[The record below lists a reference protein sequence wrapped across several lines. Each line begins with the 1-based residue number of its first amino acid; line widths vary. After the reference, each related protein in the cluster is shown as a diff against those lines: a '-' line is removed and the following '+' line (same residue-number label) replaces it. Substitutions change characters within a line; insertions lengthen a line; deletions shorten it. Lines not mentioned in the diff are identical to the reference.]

1 MSQLSKKPSKQPS
14 KQPLNQSLNQPE
26 PPQRPS
32 SKPSVGEFIKHEWRL
47 LLVAVQFLT
56 RLPVPQFANYNPQWL
71 HQSSRHFPG
80 VGLLVG
86 LLCAGVFW
94 LGSILFTPLVAG
106 VISTAFGIK
115 LTGAF
120 HEDGLADSC
129 DGLGGGL
136 TRERTLEIMKDSRL
150 GAYGVLGLVSA
161 LLIKISLLASMP
173 LSVAIVAL
181 IIGHTASRL
190 LCISLLALLPYGGEI
205 EHAKAKP
212 MAQQL
217 TPFQGLLSSAWLLLA
232 GVLVVL
238 LFPATVQQIGIWQW
252 LLALLLGIVATD
264 YMRRLLHRRLEGYTG
279 DGLGA
284 TQQLSEIAIYIGLA
298 ASIPLI

>member
-1 MSQLSKKPSKQPS
+1 MSQLSKKPS

-26 PPQRPS
+26 PPQQPS

-86 LLCAGVFW
+86 MLCAGVFW

-136 TRERTLEIMKDSRL
+136 TRERTLEIIKDSRL
-150 GAYGVLGLVSA
+150 GTYGVLGLVSA

-217 TPFQGLLSSAWLLLA
+217 TPFQGLLSSGWLLLA

-238 LFPATVQQIGIWQW
+238 LFPNTVQQIGIWQW

-264 YMRRLLHRRLEGYTG
+264 YIRRLLRRRLEGYTG

>member
-1 MSQLSKKPSKQPS
+1 M
-14 KQPLNQSLNQPE
+14 
-26 PPQRPS
+26 PS
-32 SKPSVGEFIKHEWRL
+32 SSSLSILQRL
-47 LLVAVQFLT
+47 RYEARLVLVAIQFLT
-56 RLPVPQFANYNPQWL
+56 RLPIPSFSHYEPQWL
-71 HQSSRHFPG
+71 HQSSRYFPA
-80 VGLLVG
+80 VGLLIGV
-86 LLCAGVFW
+86 LCAGVFW
-94 LGSILFTPLVAG
+94 LGSILFTPLVAA

-150 GAYGVLGLVSA
+150 GTYGVLGLVSA
-161 LLIKISLLASMP
+161 LLLKISLLAAMP
-173 LSVAIVAL
+173 VSVAIVAL

-190 LCISLLALLPYGGEI
+190 FCISLLTLLPYGGEI

-217 TPFQGLLSSAWLLLA
+217 TPLQALYSSGWLILA
-232 GVLVVL
+232 IVLVTIIS
-238 LFPATVQQIGIWQW
+238 PNTMQQVGLGKW
-252 LLALLLGIVATD
+252 LLALVLALVATD
-264 YMRRLLHRRLEGYTG
+264 YMRRLLRKRLQGYTG

-298 ASIPLI
+298 ASVPFI

>member
-1 MSQLSKKPSKQPS
+1 MLSPLKHTKPSS
-14 KQPLNQSLNQPE
+14 S
-26 PPQRPS
+26 RPT
-32 SKPSVGEFIKHEWRL
+32 VIQFISYEYRL
-47 LLVAVQFLT
+47 LLVAIQFLT
-56 RLPVPQFANYNPQWL
+56 RLPVPPFIHYNPQWL
-71 HQSSRHFPG
+71 HQSSRHFPA

-94 LGSILFTPLVAG
+94 LGSILFTPLVAA
-106 VISTAFGIK
+106 VISTVFGIR
-115 LTGAF
+115 LTGGF

-136 TRERTLEIMKDSRL
+136 TRERTLTIMKDSRL
-150 GAYGVLGLVSA
+150 GTYGVLGLVSA
-161 LLIKISLLASMP
+161 LLLKVTLLASMP
-173 LSVAIVAL
+173 LSVAIIAL

-217 TPFQGLLSSAWLLLA
+217 TPLQGVLSSGWLILA
-232 GVLVVL
+232 GVLVTII
-238 LFPATVQQIGIWQW
+238 FPNTMHQIGLGQW
-252 LLALLLGIVATD
+252 LLTLLLALIATD
-264 YMRRLLHRRLEGYTG
+264 YMRRLLYRRLEGYTG

-284 TQQLSEIAIYIGLA
+284 TQQVSEVAIYIGLA
-298 ASIPLI
+298 ASMPFI

>member
-1 MSQLSKKPSKQPS
+1 MSQPLKQESKQA
-14 KQPLNQSLNQPE
+14 LNQPE
-26 PPQRPS
+26 PLQQS
-32 SKPSVGEFIKHEWRL
+32 SPKSVGQFIKHEWIL
-47 LLVAVQFLT
+47 LLVAIQFLT
-56 RLPVPQFANYNPQWL
+56 RLPVPPFKNYNPQWL
-71 HQSSRHFPG
+71 HQSSRHFPA

-94 LGSILFTPLVAG
+94 LASVLFTPLVAA
-106 VISTAFGIK
+106 VLSTAFGIK

-136 TRERTLEIMKDSRL
+136 TRERTLTIMKDSRL
-150 GAYGVLGLVSA
+150 GTYGVLGLASA
-161 LLIKISLLASMP
+161 LLLKISLLAAMP

-217 TPFQGLLSSAWLLLA
+217 TPLQGLFSSGWLLVA
-232 GVLVVL
+232 GVLVMVI
-238 LFPATVQQIGIWQW
+238 FPNVIQQISIEQW
-252 LLALLLGIVATD
+252 LLALVLALVATE
-264 YMRRLLHRRLEGYTG
+264 YMRRLLRRRLDGYTG

-284 TQQLSEIAIYIGLA
+284 TQQLSEVAIYAGLA
-298 ASIPLI
+298 AAIPFI

>member
-1 MSQLSKKPSKQPS
+1 MS
-14 KQPLNQSLNQPE
+14 QSLNKPSNQPSN
-26 PPQRPS
+26 QPS
-32 SKPSVGEFIKHEWRL
+32 SPRRNLTQFIKHEWIL

-56 RLPVPQFANYNPQWL
+56 RLSVPPFKHYDPQWL
-71 HQSSRHFPG
+71 HQSSRHFPA

-94 LGSILFTPLVAG
+94 LSSLLFTPLVAA
-106 VISTAFGIK
+106 VLSTAFGIK

-136 TRERTLEIMKDSRL
+136 TRERTLTIMKDSRL
-150 GAYGVLGLVSA
+150 GTYGVLGLVSA
-161 LLIKISLLASMP
+161 LLLKISLLASMP
-173 LSVAIVAL
+173 ISMAVIAL
-181 IIGHTASRL
+181 ILGHTASRL
-190 LCISLLALLPYGGEI
+190 LCISLLSLLPYGGEI

-217 TPFQGLLSSAWLLLA
+217 TPIQGLYSSGWLILA
-232 GVLVVL
+232 IILVAL
-238 LFPATVQQIGIWQW
+238 IFPNTMQQIGLAQW
-252 LLALLLGIVATD
+252 LLAMILALIATD
-264 YMRRLLHRRLEGYTG
+264 YMRRLLRRRLDGYTG

-298 ASIPLI
+298 ASIPFI

>member
-1 MSQLSKKPSKQPS
+1 MSQLSKKPSHQPDS
-14 KQPLNQSLNQPE
+14 LPQS
-26 PPQRPS
+26 S
-32 SKPSVGEFIKHEWRL
+32 SKPSIGQFIKYEWRL

-56 RLPVPQFANYNPQWL
+56 RLPVPQFANYSPQWL

-86 LLCAGVFW
+86 LLCAGIFW
-94 LGSILFTPLVAG
+94 LGSLLFTPLVAA
-106 VISTAFGIK
+106 VISTAFGIR

-136 TRERTLEIMKDSRL
+136 TRARTLTIMKDSRL
-150 GAYGVLGLVSA
+150 GTYGVLGLVLA

-217 TPFQGLLSSAWLLLA
+217 TPLQGLLSSGWLILA
-232 GVLVVL
+232 GVLIVL
-238 LFPATVQQIGIWQW
+238 LFPNTVQQIGIWQW
-252 LLALLLGIVATD
+252 SLALLLGIVATD
-264 YMRRLLHRRLEGYTG
+264 YMRRLLRRRLGGYTG

-298 ASIPLI
+298 ASNPFI

>member
-1 MSQLSKKPSKQPS
+1 MSQLSKKPSKQP
-14 KQPLNQSLNQPE
+14 LNQTLNQPNAL
-26 PPQRPS
+26 PQSP
-32 SKPSVGEFIKHEWRL
+32 SKPSISQFIKYEWRL

-150 GAYGVLGLVSA
+150 GTYGVLGLVSA

-190 LCISLLALLPYGGEI
+190 LCISLLTLLPYGGEI

-217 TPFQGLLSSAWLLLA
+217 TSFQGLLSSGWLLLA

>member
-1 MSQLSKKPSKQPS
+1 MSKPLKQESKKLS
-14 KQPLNQSLNQPE
+14 NQPE
-26 PPQRPS
+26 PSQQS
-32 SKPSVGEFIKHEWRL
+32 LSKLSVGQFIKHEWLL
-47 LLVAVQFLT
+47 LLVATQFLT
-56 RLPVPQFANYNPQWL
+56 RLPVPSFKNYNPQWL
-71 HQSSRHFPG
+71 HESSRHFPA

-94 LGSILFTPLVAG
+94 LGSILFTPLVAA
-106 VISTAFGIK
+106 VLSTAFGIK

-136 TRERTLEIMKDSRL
+136 TRERTLTIMKDSRL
-150 GAYGVLGLVSA
+150 GTYGVLGLVSA
-161 LLIKISLLASMP
+161 LLLKISLLASMS

-217 TPFQGLLSSAWLLLA
+217 TALKGLFSSGWLLVA

-238 LFPATVQQIGIWQW
+238 IFPNAIQQIGIAQW
-252 LLALLLGIVATD
+252 LLALVLALVATE
-264 YMRRLLHRRLEGYTG
+264 YMRRLLRRRLDGYTG

-284 TQQLSEIAIYIGLA
+284 TQQLSEVAIYAGLA
-298 ASIPLI
+298 AAIPFL

>member
-1 MSQLSKKPSKQPS
+1 MSQLSKKPS

-26 PPQRPS
+26 PPQQPS

-71 HQSSRHFPG
+71 HQSSRHFPA

-150 GAYGVLGLVSA
+150 GTYGVLGLVSA

-217 TPFQGLLSSAWLLLA
+217 TSFQGLLSSGWLLLA

-238 LFPATVQQIGIWQW
+238 MFPATVQQIGIWQW
-252 LLALLLGIVATD
+252 LLALLLGLVATD

>member
-1 MSQLSKKPSKQPS
+1 MS
-14 KQPLNQSLNQPE
+14 QSLNKPSNQPSN
-26 PPQRPS
+26 QPS
-32 SKPSVGEFIKHEWRL
+32 SPRRNLTQFMKHEWIL
-47 LLVAVQFLT
+47 LLVAIQFLT
-56 RLPVPQFANYNPQWL
+56 RLSVPPFKHYNPQWL
-71 HQSSRHFPG
+71 HQSSRHFPA

-94 LGSILFTPLVAG
+94 LSSLLFTPLVAA
-106 VISTAFGIK
+106 VLSTAFGIK

-136 TRERTLEIMKDSRL
+136 TRERTLTIMKDSRL
-150 GAYGVLGLVSA
+150 GTYGVLGLVST
-161 LLIKISLLASMP
+161 LLLKISLLASMP
-173 LSVAIVAL
+173 IPIAVIAL

-190 LCISLLALLPYGGEI
+190 LCISLLSLLPYGGEI

-217 TPFQGLLSSAWLLLA
+217 TPIQGLYSSGWLILA
-232 GVLVVL
+232 IILVAL
-238 LFPATVQQIGIWQW
+238 IFPNTMQQIGLAQW
-252 LLALLLGIVATD
+252 LLAMILALIATD
-264 YMRRLLHRRLEGYTG
+264 YMRRLLRRRLDGYTG

-298 ASIPLI
+298 ASIPFI

>member
-1 MSQLSKKPSKQPS
+1 MS
-14 KQPLNQSLNQPE
+14 QSLNKPSNQ
-26 PPQRPS
+26 PS
-32 SKPSVGEFIKHEWRL
+32 SPRRNLTQFIKHEWIL

-56 RLPVPQFANYNPQWL
+56 RLSVPPFKHYDPQWL
-71 HQSSRHFPG
+71 HQSSRHFPA

-94 LGSILFTPLVAG
+94 LGSLLFTPLVAA
-106 VISTAFGIK
+106 VLSTAFGIK

-136 TRERTLEIMKDSRL
+136 TRERTLTIMKDSRL
-150 GAYGVLGLVSA
+150 GTYGVLGLVSA
-161 LLIKISLLASMP
+161 LLLKISLLASMP
-173 LSVAIVAL
+173 ISMAVIAL
-181 IIGHTASRL
+181 ILGHTASRL
-190 LCISLLALLPYGGEI
+190 LCISLLSLLPYGGEI

-217 TPFQGLLSSAWLLLA
+217 TPIQGLYSSGWLILA
-232 GVLVVL
+232 IILVAL
-238 LFPATVQQIGIWQW
+238 IFPNTMQQIGLGRW
-252 LLALLLGIVATD
+252 LLAMILALIATD
-264 YMRRLLHRRLEGYTG
+264 YMRRLLRRRLDGYTG

-298 ASIPLI
+298 ASIPFI

>member
-1 MSQLSKKPSKQPS
+1 MSQPLKQESKQ
-14 KQPLNQSLNQPE
+14 LLNQPE
-26 PPQRPS
+26 TTQQSLP
-32 SKPSVGEFIKHEWRL
+32 KLSVGQFVKHEWIL

-56 RLPVPQFANYNPQWL
+56 RLPVPPFKNYNPQWL
-71 HQSSRHFPG
+71 HQSSRHFPA

-94 LGSILFTPLVAG
+94 LASILFTPLVAAVLSTVFG
-106 VISTAFGIK
+106 VR

-136 TRERTLEIMKDSRL
+136 TRERTLTIMKDSRL
-150 GAYGVLGLVSA
+150 GTYGVLGLVSA
-161 LLIKISLLASMP
+161 LLLKISLLAVMP

-217 TPFQGLLSSAWLLLA
+217 TLLQGLFSSGWLLVA
-232 GVLVVL
+232 GVLVMVI
-238 LFPATVQQIGIWQW
+238 FPNAIQQISIDQW
-252 LLALLLGIVATD
+252 LLALVLALVATE
-264 YMRRLLHRRLEGYTG
+264 YMRRLLRRRLDGYTG

-284 TQQLSEIAIYIGLA
+284 TQQLSEVAIYAGLA
-298 ASIPLI
+298 AAIPFV

>member
-1 MSQLSKKPSKQPS
+1 MSQPLKQESKQ
-14 KQPLNQSLNQPE
+14 LLNQPE
-26 PPQRPS
+26 TTQQSLP
-32 SKPSVGEFIKHEWRL
+32 KLSVGQFVKHEWIL

-56 RLPVPQFANYNPQWL
+56 RLPVPPFKNYNPQWL
-71 HQSSRHFPG
+71 HQSSRHFPA

-94 LGSILFTPLVAG
+94 LASILFTPLVAAVLSTVFG
-106 VISTAFGIK
+106 VR

-136 TRERTLEIMKDSRL
+136 TRERTLTIMKDSRL
-150 GAYGVLGLVSA
+150 GTYGVLGLVSA
-161 LLIKISLLASMP
+161 LLLKISLLAAMP

-217 TPFQGLLSSAWLLLA
+217 TLLQGLFSSGWLLVA
-232 GVLVVL
+232 GVLVMVI
-238 LFPATVQQIGIWQW
+238 FPNAIQQISIDQW
-252 LLALLLGIVATD
+252 LLALVLALVATE
-264 YMRRLLHRRLEGYTG
+264 YMRRLLRRRLDGYTG

-284 TQQLSEIAIYIGLA
+284 TQQLSEVAIYAGLA
-298 ASIPLI
+298 AAIPFV

>member
-1 MSQLSKKPSKQPS
+1 MS
-14 KQPLNQSLNQPE
+14 QSLNKPSNQPSN
-26 PPQRPS
+26 QPS
-32 SKPSVGEFIKHEWRL
+32 SPRRNLTQFMKHEWIL
-47 LLVAVQFLT
+47 LLVAIQFLT
-56 RLPVPQFANYNPQWL
+56 RLSVPPFKHYDPQWL
-71 HQSSRHFPG
+71 HQSSRHFPA

-94 LGSILFTPLVAG
+94 LSSLLFTPLVAA
-106 VISTAFGIK
+106 VLSTAFGIK

-136 TRERTLEIMKDSRL
+136 TRERTLTIMKDSRL
-150 GAYGVLGLVSA
+150 GTYGVLGLVSA
-161 LLIKISLLASMP
+161 LLLKISLLTSMP
-173 LSVAIVAL
+173 IPMAVIAL

-190 LCISLLALLPYGGEI
+190 LCISLLSLLPYGGEI

-217 TPFQGLLSSAWLLLA
+217 TPIQGLYSSGWLILA
-232 GVLVVL
+232 IILVAL
-238 LFPATVQQIGIWQW
+238 IFPNMMQQIGLAQW
-252 LLALLLGIVATD
+252 LLAMILALIATD
-264 YMRRLLHRRLEGYTG
+264 YMRRLLRRRLDGYTG

-298 ASIPLI
+298 ASIPFI

>member
-1 MSQLSKKPSKQPS
+1 MSQLSKKPS

-26 PPQRPS
+26 PPQQPS

-150 GAYGVLGLVSA
+150 GTYGVLGLVSA

-217 TPFQGLLSSAWLLLA
+217 TPFQGLLSSGWLLLA

-238 LFPATVQQIGIWQW
+238 LFPNTVQQIGIWQW

-264 YMRRLLHRRLEGYTG
+264 YMRRLLRRRLEGYTG

>member
-1 MSQLSKKPSKQPS
+1 MS
-14 KQPLNQSLNQPE
+14 QPLNKQSNQLE
-26 PPQRPS
+26 P
-32 SKPSVGEFIKHEWRL
+32 SKPSLPRRTLVQLIKHEWIL

-56 RLPVPQFANYNPQWL
+56 RLSVPPFKHYDPQWL
-71 HQSSRHFPG
+71 HQSSRHFPA

-94 LGSILFTPLVAG
+94 LGSLLFTPLVAA
-106 VISTAFGIK
+106 VLSTAFGIK
-115 LTGAF
+115 ITGAF

-136 TRERTLEIMKDSRL
+136 TRERTLTIMKDSRL
-150 GAYGVLGLVSA
+150 GTYGVLGLVSA
-161 LLIKISLLASMP
+161 LLLKISLLASMP
-173 LSVAIVAL
+173 IPIAVIAL

-190 LCISLLALLPYGGEI
+190 LCISLLSLLPYGGEI

-217 TPFQGLLSSAWLLLA
+217 TPIQGLYSSGWLILA
-232 GVLVVL
+232 IILVAL
-238 LFPATVQQIGIWQW
+238 IFPNTMQQIGLAQW
-252 LLALLLGIVATD
+252 LLAFILALIATD
-264 YMRRLLHRRLEGYTG
+264 YMRRLLRRRLDGYTG

-298 ASIPLI
+298 ASIPFI

>member
-1 MSQLSKKPSKQPS
+1 MSEPLKQPQPLKPSKPS
-14 KQPLNQSLNQPE
+14 KPRYSL
-26 PPQRPS
+26 
-32 SKPSVGEFIKHEWRL
+32 GEQLQHEWRL
-47 LLVAVQFLT
+47 ILVATQFLT
-56 RLPVPQFANYNPQWL
+56 RLPVPQFSHYNPQWL
-71 HQSSRHFPG
+71 HQSSRHFPA

-86 LLCAGVFW
+86 LLCASVFW
-94 LGSILFTPLVAG
+94 LASILFTPLVAA
-106 VISTAFGIK
+106 VISTVFGIK

-150 GAYGVLGLVSA
+150 GTYGVLGLVSA
-161 LLIKISLLASMP
+161 LLLKVSLLAAMP

-190 LCISLLALLPYGGEI
+190 LCISLLTLLPYGGEI

-217 TPFQGLLSSAWLLLA
+217 TPLQGLYSSGWLILA
-232 GVLVVL
+232 IIVVAL
-238 LFPATVQQIGIWQW
+238 IFPNTMQQIGFGKW
-252 LLALLLGIVATD
+252 LLALVLALIATD
-264 YMRRLLHRRLEGYTG
+264 YMRRLLRRRLQGYTG

-284 TQQLSEIAIYIGLA
+284 TQQLSEIAIYVGLA
-298 ASIPLI
+298 ASIPLM

>member
-1 MSQLSKKPSKQPS
+1 MS
-14 KQPLNQSLNQPE
+14 QSLNKPSNQPSN
-26 PPQRPS
+26 QPS
-32 SKPSVGEFIKHEWRL
+32 SPRRNLTQFMKHEWIL
-47 LLVAVQFLT
+47 LLVAIQFLT
-56 RLPVPQFANYNPQWL
+56 RLSVPPFKHYNPQWL
-71 HQSSRHFPG
+71 HQSSRHFPA

-94 LGSILFTPLVAG
+94 LSSLLFTPLVAA
-106 VISTAFGIK
+106 VLSTAFGIK

-136 TRERTLEIMKDSRL
+136 TRERTLTIMKDSRL
-150 GAYGVLGLVSA
+150 GTYGVLGLVSA
-161 LLIKISLLASMP
+161 LLLKISLLASMP
-173 LSVAIVAL
+173 IPIAVIAL

-190 LCISLLALLPYGGEI
+190 LCISLLSLLPYGGEI

-217 TPFQGLLSSAWLLLA
+217 TPIQGLLSSGWLILA
-232 GVLVVL
+232 IILVAL
-238 LFPATVQQIGIWQW
+238 IFPNTMQQIGMGQW
-252 LLALLLGIVATD
+252 LLAMILALIATD
-264 YMRRLLHRRLEGYTG
+264 YMRRLLRRRLDGYTG

-298 ASIPLI
+298 ASIPFI

>member
-1 MSQLSKKPSKQPS
+1 MLSPLKHPKPSS
-14 KQPLNQSLNQPE
+14 S
-26 PPQRPS
+26 RPT
-32 SKPSVGEFIKHEWRL
+32 VIQFISYEYRL
-47 LLVAVQFLT
+47 LLVAIQFLT
-56 RLPVPQFANYNPQWL
+56 RLPVPPFAYYNPQWL
-71 HQSSRHFPG
+71 HQSSRHFPA

-94 LGSILFTPLVAG
+94 LGSILFAPLVAA
-106 VISTAFGIK
+106 VISTVFGIR
-115 LTGAF
+115 LTGGF

-136 TRERTLEIMKDSRL
+136 TRERTLTIMKDSRL
-150 GAYGVLGLVSA
+150 GTYGVLGLVSA
-161 LLIKISLLASMP
+161 LLLKVTLLASMP
-173 LSVAIVAL
+173 LSVAIIAL

-217 TPFQGLLSSAWLLLA
+217 TPLQGVLSGGWLILA
-232 GVLVVL
+232 GVLVTII
-238 LFPATVQQIGIWQW
+238 FPNTMHQIGLGQW
-252 LLALLLGIVATD
+252 LLTLLLALIATD
-264 YMRRLLHRRLEGYTG
+264 YMRRLLYRRLEGYTG

-284 TQQLSEIAIYIGLA
+284 TQQVSEVAIYIGLA
-298 ASIPLI
+298 ASMPFI

>member
-1 MSQLSKKPSKQPS
+1 MLSPLKHPKPSS
-14 KQPLNQSLNQPE
+14 S
-26 PPQRPS
+26 RPT
-32 SKPSVGEFIKHEWRL
+32 VIQFISYEYRL
-47 LLVAVQFLT
+47 LLVAIQFLT
-56 RLPVPQFANYNPQWL
+56 RLPVPPFIHYNPQWL
-71 HQSSRHFPG
+71 HQSSRHFPA

-94 LGSILFTPLVAG
+94 LGSILFTPLVAA
-106 VISTAFGIK
+106 VISTVFGIR
-115 LTGAF
+115 LTGGF

-136 TRERTLEIMKDSRL
+136 TRERTLTIMKDSRL
-150 GAYGVLGLVSA
+150 GTYGVLGLVSA
-161 LLIKISLLASMP
+161 LLLKVTLLASMP
-173 LSVAIVAL
+173 LSVAIIAL

-217 TPFQGLLSSAWLLLA
+217 TPLQEVLSSGWLILA
-232 GVLVVL
+232 GVLVTII
-238 LFPATVQQIGIWQW
+238 FPNTMHQIGLNQW
-252 LLALLLGIVATD
+252 LLTLLLALIATD
-264 YMRRLLHRRLEGYTG
+264 YMRRLLYRRLEGYTG

-284 TQQLSEIAIYIGLA
+284 TQQVSEVAIYIGLA
-298 ASIPLI
+298 ASMPFI

>member
-1 MSQLSKKPSKQPS
+1 MSQPS
-14 KQPLNQSLNQPE
+14 NRPE
-26 PPQRPS
+26 PSQRSS
-32 SKPSVGEFIKHEWRL
+32 SKPSIGQFIKHEWIL
-47 LLVAVQFLT
+47 FLVAVQFLT
-56 RLPVPQFANYNPQWL
+56 RLPVPPFKNYNPQWL
-71 HQSSRHFPG
+71 HQSSRHFPA

-94 LGSILFTPLVAG
+94 LGSVLFTPLVAA
-106 VISTAFGIK
+106 VLSTAFGIK

-136 TRERTLEIMKDSRL
+136 TRERTLTIMKDSRL
-150 GAYGVLGLVSA
+150 GTYGVLGLVSA
-161 LLIKISLLASMP
+161 LLLKISLLAAMP

-190 LCISLLALLPYGGEI
+190 LCISLLALLSYGGEI

-217 TPFQGLLSSAWLLLA
+217 TPLQGLFSSGWLLVA
-232 GVLVVL
+232 GVVVMVI
-238 LFPATVQQIGIWQW
+238 FPNAIQQISIGQW
-252 LLALLLGIVATD
+252 LLALVLALVATE
-264 YMRRLLHRRLEGYTG
+264 YMRRLLRRRLDGYTG

-284 TQQLSEIAIYIGLA
+284 TQQLSEVAIYAGLA
-298 ASIPLI
+298 AAIPFI

>member
-1 MSQLSKKPSKQPS
+1 MS
-14 KQPLNQSLNQPE
+14 QSLNKPSNQ
-26 PPQRPS
+26 PS
-32 SKPSVGEFIKHEWRL
+32 SPRRNLTQFIKHEWIL

-56 RLPVPQFANYNPQWL
+56 RIPVPSFKHYDPQWL
-71 HQSSRHFPG
+71 HQSSRHFPA

-94 LGSILFTPLVAG
+94 LGSLLFTPLVAA
-106 VISTAFGIK
+106 VLSTAFGIK

-136 TRERTLEIMKDSRL
+136 TRERTLTIMKDSRL
-150 GAYGVLGLVSA
+150 GTYGVLGLVSA
-161 LLIKISLLASMP
+161 LLLKISLLASMP
-173 LSVAIVAL
+173 IPIAVIAL

-190 LCISLLALLPYGGEI
+190 LCISLLSLLPYGGEI

-217 TPFQGLLSSAWLLLA
+217 TPIQGLYSSGWLILA
-232 GVLVVL
+232 IILVAL
-238 LFPATVQQIGIWQW
+238 IFPNTMQQIGLGKW
-252 LLALLLGIVATD
+252 LLALVLALVATD
-264 YMRRLLHRRLEGYTG
+264 YMRRLLRRRLQGYTG

-298 ASIPLI
+298 ASVPFI

>member
-1 MSQLSKKPSKQPS
+1 MSQLSKKPS

-26 PPQRPS
+26 PPQQPS

-94 LGSILFTPLVAG
+94 LGSILFTPLVAA

-150 GAYGVLGLVSA
+150 GTYGVLGLVSA

-181 IIGHTASRL
+181 IIGHTTSRL

-217 TPFQGLLSSAWLLLA
+217 TPFQGLLSSGWLLLA

-238 LFPATVQQIGIWQW
+238 LFPNTVQQIGIWQW

-264 YMRRLLHRRLEGYTG
+264 YMRRLLRRRLEGYTG

>member
-1 MSQLSKKPSKQPS
+1 M
-14 KQPLNQSLNQPE
+14 QSS
-26 PPQRPS
+26 S
-32 SKPSVGEFIKHEWRL
+32 SKLSVLQRL
-47 LLVAVQFLT
+47 RYEARLILVAVQFLT
-56 RLPVPQFANYNPQWL
+56 RISVPSFSHYDPQWL
-71 HQSSRHFPG
+71 HQSSRYFPA
-80 VGLLVG
+80 VGLLIG

-94 LGSILFTPLVAG
+94 LSSLLFIPLVAA

-150 GAYGVLGLVSA
+150 GTYGVLGLVSA
-161 LLIKISLLASMP
+161 LLLKISLLTAMP
-173 LSVAIVAL
+173 TPVAIVAL

-190 LCISLLALLPYGGEI
+190 FCISLLTLLPYGGEI

-217 TPFQGLLSSAWLLLA
+217 TPLQSIYSSGWLILA
-232 GVLVVL
+232 ITLVTLV
-238 LFPATVQQIGIWQW
+238 FPNTMQQIGIWQW
-252 LLALLLGIVATD
+252 LLALLLGIGATD
-264 YMRRLLHRRLEGYTG
+264 YMRRLLRRRLDGYTG

-298 ASIPLI
+298 ASLPLI

>member
-1 MSQLSKKPSKQPS
+1 MLSPLKHPKPSS
-14 KQPLNQSLNQPE
+14 S
-26 PPQRPS
+26 RPT
-32 SKPSVGEFIKHEWRL
+32 VIQFISYEYRL
-47 LLVAVQFLT
+47 LLVAIQFLT
-56 RLPVPQFANYNPQWL
+56 RLPVPPFAYYNPQWL
-71 HQSSRHFPG
+71 HQSSRHFPA

-94 LGSILFTPLVAG
+94 LGSILFTPLVAA
-106 VISTAFGIK
+106 VISTVFGIR
-115 LTGAF
+115 LTGGF

-136 TRERTLEIMKDSRL
+136 TRERTLTIMKDSRL
-150 GAYGVLGLVSA
+150 GTYGVLGLVSA
-161 LLIKISLLASMP
+161 LLLKVTLLASMP
-173 LSVAIVAL
+173 LSVAIIAL

-217 TPFQGLLSSAWLLLA
+217 TPLQGVLSSGWLILAGILVTIIFPNTMHQIGLGQWLLTLLLA
-232 GVLVVL
+232 L
-238 LFPATVQQIGIWQW
+238 I
-252 LLALLLGIVATD
+252 ATD
-264 YMRRLLHRRLEGYTG
+264 YMRRLLYRRLEGYTG

-284 TQQLSEIAIYIGLA
+284 TQQASEVTIYIGLA
-298 ASIPLI
+298 ASMPFI

>member
-1 MSQLSKKPSKQPS
+1 MLSPLKHPKPSS
-14 KQPLNQSLNQPE
+14 S
-26 PPQRPS
+26 RPT
-32 SKPSVGEFIKHEWRL
+32 VIQFISYEYRL
-47 LLVAVQFLT
+47 LLVAIQFLT
-56 RLPVPQFANYNPQWL
+56 RLPVPPFAYYNPQWL
-71 HQSSRHFPG
+71 HQSSRHFPA

-94 LGSILFTPLVAG
+94 LGSILFTPLVAA
-106 VISTAFGIK
+106 VISTVFGIR
-115 LTGAF
+115 LTGGF

-136 TRERTLEIMKDSRL
+136 TRERTLTIMKDSRL
-150 GAYGVLGLVSA
+150 GTYGVLGLVSA
-161 LLIKISLLASMP
+161 LLLKVTLLASMP
-173 LSVAIVAL
+173 LSVAIIAL

-217 TPFQGLLSSAWLLLA
+217 TPLQGVLSSGWLILA
-232 GVLVVL
+232 GVLVTII
-238 LFPATVQQIGIWQW
+238 FPNTMHQIGLGQW
-252 LLALLLGIVATD
+252 LLTLLLALIATD
-264 YMRRLLHRRLEGYTG
+264 YMRRLLYRRLEGYTG

-284 TQQLSEIAIYIGLA
+284 TQQASEVTIYIGLA
-298 ASIPLI
+298 ASMPFI

>member
-1 MSQLSKKPSKQPS
+1 MLSSSPK
-14 KQPLNQSLNQPE
+14 LSLL
-26 PPQRPS
+26 QRLRY
-32 SKPSVGEFIKHEWRL
+32 EARL
-47 LLVAVQFLT
+47 VLVAIQFLT
-56 RLPVPQFANYNPQWL
+56 RLPIPSFSHYEPQWL
-71 HQSSRHFPG
+71 HQSSRYFPA
-80 VGLLVG
+80 VGLLIGV
-86 LLCAGVFW
+86 LCAGVFW
-94 LGSILFTPLVAG
+94 LGSILFTPLVAA

-150 GAYGVLGLVSA
+150 GTYGVLGLVSA
-161 LLIKISLLASMP
+161 LLLKISLLAAMP

-190 LCISLLALLPYGGEI
+190 LCISLLTLLPYGGEI

-217 TPFQGLLSSAWLLLA
+217 TPLQALYSSGWLILA
-232 GVLVVL
+232 IVLVTII
-238 LFPATVQQIGIWQW
+238 FPNTMQQIGLGKW
-252 LLALLLGIVATD
+252 LLALVLALIATD
-264 YMRRLLHRRLEGYTG
+264 YMRRLLRRRLDGYTG

-284 TQQLSEIAIYIGLA
+284 TQQLSEMAIYVGLA
-298 ASIPLI
+298 ATVPFI

>member
-1 MSQLSKKPSKQPS
+1 MLRSFPKLSI
-14 KQPLNQSLNQPE
+14 L
-26 PPQRPS
+26 QRLS
-32 SKPSVGEFIKHEWRL
+32 YEARL
-47 LLVAVQFLT
+47 ALVAIQFLT
-56 RLPVPQFANYNPQWL
+56 RIPIPTFRKYDPQWL
-71 HQSSRHFPG
+71 HQSSRYFPA
-80 VGLLVG
+80 VGLLIG
-86 LLCAGVFW
+86 ILCAGVLW
-94 LGSILFTPLVAG
+94 LASLLFTPLVAA

-150 GAYGVLGLVSA
+150 GTYGVLGLVSA
-161 LLIKISLLASMP
+161 LLLKISLLAAMP
-173 LSVAIVAL
+173 LSIAMVAL
-181 IIGHTASRL
+181 IVGHTASRL
-190 LCISLLALLPYGGEI
+190 FCISLLTLLPYGGEI

-217 TPFQGLLSSAWLLLA
+217 TPLQGFYSSGWLILA
-232 GVLVVL
+232 IILVAL
-238 LFPATVQQIGIWQW
+238 IFPNSMLQIGLGKW
-252 LLALLLGIVATD
+252 LLALILALVATD
-264 YMRRLLHRRLEGYTG
+264 YMRRLLRRRLDGYTG

-298 ASIPLI
+298 ASVPFI